1 MAEITETYILEA
13 LEMDKKTFYITTPIY
28 YPSDK
33 LHIGHSYTTV
43 AADAISRYKRLRGYD
58 VMFLTGTDEH
68 GQKIQRKAEAK
79 GVTPKQY
86 VDEIVSGIK
95 ELWKLMKITNDRFI
109 RTTDKEHEAAVQK
122 IFKKLYDNGDIYKSE
137 YEGWYC
143 TPCESFWTKTQLNEG
158 KCPDCGREVEL
169 TKEESYFFRLSKY
182 QDRLIKHIEENPD
195 FIQPVSRQNEMLS
208 NFLRPGLEDLCV
220 SRTTFNWGIPVSFD
234 DKHVVYVWIDA
245 LSNYITALGYLSGD
259 ESAYR
264 RYWPADV
271 HLVGKEIVRFH
282 TIIWP
287 AMLMALGEPLPK
299 QVFGHGWLLL
309 EGGKMS
315 KSVGNVVDPVV
326 LISKYGLDPIRY
338 FLLREVPFGS
348 DGVFSN
354 EALIQRIN
362 SDLANDLG
370 NLLSRTVAMIDKYFG
385 GILPEQRQEGEF
397 DDDLIS
403 VYSQLP
409 HKVEE
414 LMDNLQ
420 FSTALAEIW
429 KAISR
434 TNKYIDETMPWVLAK
449 SEENKPRL
457 AAVMYNL
464 AESLRIVSI
473 LIQPFMP
480 ETPEKI
486 WQQLGIAAGCATEWD
501 SAKQWGGY
509 PAGIPVNKGEA
520 LFPRIDIKKE
530 LEELGAMSAD
540 AGAKAADKGQG
551 IAAEVIQPAGSK
563 KTENGNT
570 GASNKHDSKDDKSA
584 KAQITIDD
592 FAKLDLRAAKV
603 LEAEKVEGSDK
614 LLKLKVELGNET
626 RQVVSGIAKHYAPE
640 TLVGKTVILVAN
652 LKPAR
657 LKGIE
662 SQGMILAALDGDS
675 LVVATLD
682 GPVSS
687 GSQVG

>member
-1 MAEITETYILEA
+1 MPITDIL
-13 LEMDKKTFYITTPIY
+13 MDTGQDITRPWRQSKMEKKTFYITTPIY

-43 AADAISRYKRLRGYD
+43 AADAIARYKRLRGYD

-95 ELWKLMKITNDRFI
+95 ELWKLMKITNDKFI

-143 TPCESFWTKTQLNEG
+143 TPCESFWTKTQLKDG

-182 QDRLIKHIEENPD
+182 QDRLIKLIEENPE
-195 FIQPVSRQNEMLS
+195 FIQPVSRQNEMLN

-220 SRTTFNWGIPVSFD
+220 SRTTFNWGVPVTFD

-245 LSNYITALGYLSGD
+245 LSNYITALGYMSD
-259 ESAYR
+259 DDSAYR
-264 RYWPADV
+264 KYWPADV

-326 LISKYGLDPIRY
+326 LINKYGLDAIRY

-385 GILPEQRQEGEF
+385 GVLPDTKAEGEF
-397 DDDLIS
+397 DNELKA
-403 VYSQLP
+403 VYAQLP
-409 HKVEE
+409 QKVDE
-414 LMDNLQ
+414 LMDNFQ

-434 TNKYIDETMPWVLAK
+434 SNKYIDETMPWVLAK

-457 AAVMYNL
+457 AAVLYNL

-480 ETPEKI
+480 ETPERI
-486 WQQLGIAAGCATEWD
+486 WQQLGLTGCGALDWESAGR
-501 SAKQWGGY
+501 WGGY
-509 PAGIPVNKGEA
+509 PAGAAVHKGDVI
-520 LFPRIDIKKE
+520 FPRIDIKKE
-530 LEELGAMSAD
+530 LEELEAMSPTRKNNAP
-540 AGAKAADKGQG
+540 DKQD
-551 IAAEVIQPAGSK
+551 SWK
-563 KTENGNT
+563 KQ
-570 GASNKHDSKDDKSA
+570 DSGKKQNNEKPQDSEKS
-584 KAQITIDD
+584 QITIDD
-592 FAKLDLRAAKV
+592 FAKLDLRVAKV

-614 LLKLKVELGNET
+614 LLKLRVELGGEI
-626 RQVVSGIAKHYAPE
+626 RQVVSGIAKHYSPE
-640 TLVGKTVILVAN
+640 SLVGKSVILVAN
-652 LKPAR
+652 LKPVK

-662 SQGMILAALDGDS
+662 SQGMILAASNDDALA
-675 LVVATLD
+675 VATLD
-682 GPVSS
+682 GPIDS
-687 GSQVG
+687 GSKVS

>member
-1 MAEITETYILEA
+1 MGNN
-13 LEMDKKTFYITTPIY
+13 TFYITTPIY

-43 AADAISRYKRLRGYD
+43 AADAIARYKRLKGYD

-86 VDEIVSGIK
+86 VDEIVVGIK
-95 ELWKLMKITNDRFI
+95 ELWKLLKITNDKFI
-109 RTTDKEHEAAVQK
+109 RTTDKEHEQTVQK
-122 IFKKLYDNGDIYKSE
+122 IFKKLYDQGDIYKSE

-143 TPCESFWTKTQLNEG
+143 TPCESFWTKTQLVDG

-182 QDRLIKHIEENPD
+182 QDRLIKFIEENPD
-195 FIQPVSRQNEMLS
+195 FIQPVSRQNEMLN

-220 SRTTFNWGIPVSFD
+220 SRTTFNWGVPVTFD

-245 LSNYITALGYLSGD
+245 LSNYITALGYMSEND
-259 ESAYR
+259 ADYKK
-264 RYWPADV
+264 YWPADV

-299 QVFGHGWLLL
+299 QVYGHGWLLL

-315 KSVGNVVDPVV
+315 KSKGNVVDPVILV
-326 LISKYGLDPIRY
+326 DKYGVDAIRY

-354 EALIQRIN
+354 EALINRIN

-370 NLLSRTVAMIDKYFG
+370 NLVSRTVTMIDKYFG
-385 GILPEQRQEGEF
+385 GVMPEERQAGDF
-397 DDDLIS
+397 DEDLKKIVLETPS
-403 VYSQLP
+403 
-409 HKVEE
+409 KVEE
-414 LMDNLQ
+414 LLDKLQ
-420 FSTALAEIW
+420 FSSALSEIW

-434 TNKYIDETMPWVLAK
+434 TNKYIDETMPWKLAK
-449 SEENKPRL
+449 DESNKARL
-457 AAVMYNL
+457 AGVIYNL

-473 LIQPFMP
+473 LLQPFMP

-486 WQQLGIAAGCATEWD
+486 WQQLGIEDKSILEWEN
-501 SAKQWGGY
+501 SKNWGLYPVGAK
-509 PAGIPVNKGEA
+509 VNKGDVI
-520 LFPRIDIKKE
+520 FPRIDIKKE
-530 LEELGAMSAD
+530 MEELEKLTAQQAESKEQKD
-540 AGAKAADKGQG
+540 EAKKQKEDKNSSDGY
-551 IAAEVIQPAGSK
+551 
-563 KTENGNT
+563 
-570 GASNKHDSKDDKSA
+570 
-584 KAQITIDD
+584 ITIED
-592 FAKLDLRAAKV
+592 FAKIDLRVAKV
-603 LEAEKVEGSDK
+603 LEAEKVEGADK
-614 LLKLKVELGNET
+614 LLKLKLEVGEEI
-626 RQVVSGIAKHYAPE
+626 RQVVSGIAKHYSPDE
-640 TLVGKTVILVAN
+640 LVGKYVILVAN
-652 LKPAR
+652 LKPAK

-662 SQGMILAALDGDS
+662 SQGMILAAADDKE
-675 LVVATLD
+675 LVLATLD
-682 GPVSS
+682 KAIDS
-687 GSQVG
+687 GTKVR